1 MKNERFVACSSSEG
15 VIFLF
20 KWGDFGDCKDRI
32 LGHPNSIDTMVDF
45 LKLFRKIIM
54 I

>member
-1 MKNERFVACSSSEG
+1 MDEDLTSICLMKFERFVACSSSEG

-32 LGHPNSIDTMVDF
+32 VGHPNSIDAMVS
-45 LKLFRKIIM
+45 
-54 I
+54 